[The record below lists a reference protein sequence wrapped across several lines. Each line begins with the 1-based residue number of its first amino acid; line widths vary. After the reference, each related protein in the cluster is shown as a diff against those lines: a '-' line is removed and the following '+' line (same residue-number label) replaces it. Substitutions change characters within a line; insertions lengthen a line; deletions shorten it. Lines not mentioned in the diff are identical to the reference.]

1 MNGTARLKDLDG
13 YLRDIWLECCGHM
26 SHFSI
31 GDAWRGEELNDSLT
45 VERVFSSANTLE
57 HVYDYGT
64 SSNTKVKVVAAR
76 KGSPLTKHPIYLM
89 GRNLLPEA
97 ECKVCKKQARY
108 LCLECIYDEQES
120 GLLCDEHVEEHPH
133 EDYGDPMPFVN
144 SPRVGMCSYCGPAEP
159 PY

>member
-97 ECKVCKKQARY
+97 ECKVCKNRRGICVWNAFMTSKNQV
-108 LCLECIYDEQES
+108 C
-120 GLLCDEHVEEHPH
+120 
-133 EDYGDPMPFVN
+133 FVMSTLKN
-144 SPRVGMCSYCGPAEP
+144 IHTKTMAIRCRL
-159 PY
+159 